1 MSQDNS
7 LLQVRDLR
15 AHFYTEAGVARAVD
29 GVSFSIGRKE
39 TFCLVG
45 ESGCG
50 KSVTALSIMR
60 LVASPPGKI
69 VSGQVIFDGRS
80 LLDLPARA
88 MRDVRGN
95 HIGMIF
101 QEPMTALNPVF
112 TIGNQVTEAVLQH
125 RDVGRAEGRRLALE
139 MLQKVRIP
147 DPVRRMDEYPHQ
159 LSGGMQQ
166 RVMIAMALVCRPE
179 LLIADE
185 PTTALDVTIQ
195 ARILALL
202 ADLQEELGMSV
213 LLITHDLGVVAEVA
227 DRVAVMYAGQI
238 VEHADVRTV
247 FKRPQHPYMI
257 SLLHSLPSKAKPGE
271 RLNVIPGQVPDARHF
286 PTGCRFHPRCY
297 MAVPACAQMEPEL
310 REVEPGHTSRCL
322 RATGYW
328 RPGEAVPAGVDPTDP
343 KEAFHG

>member
-1 MSQDNS
+1 MSGERA
-7 LLQVRDLR
+7 LLELRDLGV
-15 AHFYTEAGVARAVD
+15 HFYTESGVARAVD
-29 GVSFSIGRKE
+29 GVSFSIGRRE
-39 TFCLVG
+39 TLCLVG

-60 LVASPPGKI
+60 LVQMPPGRI
-69 VSGQVIFDGRS
+69 VSGEVSFGGRS
-80 LLDLPARA
+80 LLELPAAA

-112 TIGNQVTEAVLQH
+112 TVGSQVTEAVRRH
-125 RDVGRAEGRRLALE
+125 RRVSRREARELALE
-139 MLQKVRIP
+139 MLRMVRIP
-147 DPVRRMDEYPHQ
+147 EPVQRMDEYPHQ

-202 ADLQEELGMSV
+202 QDLQEELGMSV

-238 VEHADVRTV
+238 VEYAEVRAI
-247 FKRPQHPYMI
+247 FERPMHPYMV
-257 SLLHSLPSKAKPGE
+257 SLLHSLPSKAKPGQ
-271 RLNVIPGQVPDARHF
+271 RLNVIPGHVPDARQF
-286 PTGCRFHPRCY
+286 PPGCRFHPRCY
-297 MAVPACAQMEPEL
+297 MAQPACARYEPEL
-310 REVEPGHTSRCL
+310 REVEAGHTARCMRL
-322 RATGYW
+322 DGYW
-328 RPGEAVPAGVDPTDP
+328 AEGENVSHGITTADPM
-343 KEAFHG
+343 EAFDE

>member
-1 MSQDNS
+1 VNERP
-7 LLQVRDLR
+7 LLEVKDLR
-15 AHFYTEAGVARAVD
+15 VHFDTEDGVARAVD
-29 GVSFSIGRKE
+29 GVSFRIGRKE

-60 LVASPPGKI
+60 LVQMPPGRI
-69 VSGQVIFDGRS
+69 VSGEVLFDGRPLLS
-80 LLDLPARA
+80 LPPAA

-95 HIGMIF
+95 RIGMVF

-112 TIGNQVTEAVLQH
+112 TAGDQIIEAVLRH
-125 RDVGRAEGRRLALE
+125 RKASRREARSLALD
-139 MLQKVRIP
+139 MMNVVRIP
-147 DPVRRMDEYPHQ
+147 EPAQRMGEYPHQ

-166 RVMIAMALVCRPE
+166 RVMVVMALVCRPE

-202 ADLQEELGMSV
+202 EELQEELGMSV

-238 VEHADVRTV
+238 VEHADVRTI
-247 FKRPQHPYMI
+247 FSRPLHPYMI
-257 SLLHSLPSKAKPGE
+257 SLLHSLPSKAKPGQ
-271 RLNVIPGQVPDARHF
+271 RLNVIPGHVPDARRF

-297 MAVPACAQMEPEL
+297 MAEPACAQYEPEL
-310 REVEPGHTSRCL
+310 REVEGGHTARCL
-322 RATGYW
+322 RLEGYW
-328 RPGEAVPAGVDPTDP
+328 ARGENVLRGITTADP
-343 KEAFHG
+343 KEAFDE